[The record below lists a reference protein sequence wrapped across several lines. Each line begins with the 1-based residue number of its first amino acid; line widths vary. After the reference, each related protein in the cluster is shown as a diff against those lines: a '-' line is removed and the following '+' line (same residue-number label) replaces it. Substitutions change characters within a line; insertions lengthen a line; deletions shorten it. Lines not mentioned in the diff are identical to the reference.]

1 MFIKGEEG
9 KKGKKKIVIIAVLIA
24 AAAGTAAGMAV
35 YHKNKGHQ
43 EENTQEAYETTV
55 SLGMISNTITGTGN
69 LELDDAEAVAV
80 PSGITIK
87 EVFAESGDYVSAGT
101 VLAEVEESSVLTA
114 VEDLQEE
121 LDELDQKISQCQ
133 EQEDENTVASSV
145 SGRVKAIYVET
156 GSDVTEVMLEQGS
169 LMILSL
175 DGLLAADIEG
185 EAPGEVNE
193 QTEVLLQDG
202 TAVTG
207 TIEAVNDAG
216 YVITVS
222 DETASAG
229 DTVTVSE
236 TAGQGELYIHRPLEI
251 TGTVGN
257 VEEIY
262 VSLNE
267 EVASGDALLS
277 LSGSESDGEYEELL
291 ALRKARTET
300 LTELLEL
307 EENPQITAPFD
318 GTVQDVNVAASSTA
332 PSAADSNSQTG
343 NSGGGTTAALQTFSA
358 GTAGF
363 LLLSFDDGTSG
374 AENFSSSSETGGVR
388 SSENSQTETPEKQQL
403 MFSIAGAGESG
414 SSLLVLPAP
423 QAGGIP
429 VLQVSASD
437 GTYSGIVTWNPGDES
452 FAEGVSYQALV
463 VLQAAE
469 GYFFGADSIQGNET
483 GTVSGIQVSEDGGTL
498 EFQIAFPVVPENVE
512 VTITAEEETTETEEA
527 ETNQNLNENVSAG
540 DDETKTEKTDETASG
555 QQTAGGESTDTRIAD
570 SGSSGGQNSASQAS
584 GSGSAATASQQN
596 GSAASE
602 TDEQNAGDTEDIVSQ
617 YSTDVTAFTISP
629 NEDMILNISVDE
641 LDINSVELGQTA
653 EITFD
658 AIEDKTFQGEVTKI
672 GNTASVNG
680 GVAKYS
686 VEITVPR
693 DEEMREGMNAS
704 AVITIEERSQI
715 LTLPMNAL
723 QEQGDRTYVYTE
735 KEEDGTL
742 SGETDISTGLSDGNT
757 VEITEGLEEG
767 NKVYYMR
774 SGSSSASENGSGAS
788 GDERP
793 EAGGSGE
800 GGMPGGASGGNG
812 DFGNGD
818 MPEMGGQRGG
828 GPGMQE

>member
-1 MFIKGEEG
+1 MFPAISPELHISLKKSTHFSDKVFFRNRAAVKGGTRRKKKRLWEIRKRDRGGIKMFIKGEEG

-207 TIEAVNDAG
+207 TIEAVNDEG

-291 ALRKARTET
+291 ALRKAIREAEP
-300 LTELLEL
+300 LRLFRHL
-307 EENPQITAPFD
+307 PPGRQ
-318 GTVQDVNVAASSTA
+318 V
-332 PSAADSNSQTG
+332 
-343 NSGGGTTAALQTFSA
+343 FSR
-358 GTAGF
+358 F
-363 LLLSFDDGTSG
+363 LLTTEPPELKISVLHLKQEVSG
-374 AENFSSSSETGGVR
+374 VLRTARRKHRKSSSLCFQLQGQGSPEVLSLCCRRPRPEEFLFFR
-388 SSENSQTETPEKQQL
+388 SPRQTEPT
-403 MFSIAGAGESG
+403 
-414 SSLLVLPAP
+414 LV
-423 QAGGIP
+423 
-429 VLQVSASD
+429 
-437 GTYSGIVTWNPGDES
+437 
-452 FAEGVSYQALV
+452 
-463 VLQAAE
+463 
-469 GYFFGADSIQGNET
+469 
-483 GTVSGIQVSEDGGTL
+483 
-498 EFQIAFPVVPENVE
+498 
-512 VTITAEEETTETEEA
+512 
-527 ETNQNLNENVSAG
+527 
-540 DDETKTEKTDETASG
+540 
-555 QQTAGGESTDTRIAD
+555 
-570 SGSSGGQNSASQAS
+570 
-584 GSGSAATASQQN
+584 
-596 GSAASE
+596 
-602 TDEQNAGDTEDIVSQ
+602 
-617 YSTDVTAFTISP
+617 
-629 NEDMILNISVDE
+629 
-641 LDINSVELGQTA
+641 
-653 EITFD
+653 
-658 AIEDKTFQGEVTKI
+658 
-672 GNTASVNG
+672 
-680 GVAKYS
+680 
-686 VEITVPR
+686 
-693 DEEMREGMNAS
+693 
-704 AVITIEERSQI
+704 
-715 LTLPMNAL
+715 
-723 QEQGDRTYVYTE
+723 
-735 KEEDGTL
+735 
-742 SGETDISTGLSDGNT
+742 
-757 VEITEGLEEG
+757 
-767 NKVYYMR
+767 
-774 SGSSSASENGSGAS
+774 
-788 GDERP
+788 
-793 EAGGSGE
+793 
-800 GGMPGGASGGNG
+800 
-812 DFGNGD
+812 
-818 MPEMGGQRGG
+818 
-828 GPGMQE
+828 

>member
-291 ALRKARTET
+291 ALRKAIREAEP
-300 LTELLEL
+300 LRLFRHL
-307 EENPQITAPFD
+307 PPGRQ
-318 GTVQDVNVAASSTA
+318 V
-332 PSAADSNSQTG
+332 
-343 NSGGGTTAALQTFSA
+343 FSC
-358 GTAGF
+358 F
-363 LLLSFDDGTSG
+363 LLTTEPPELKISVLHLKQEVSG
-374 AENFSSSSETGGVR
+374 VLRTARRKHRKSSSLCFQLQGQGSPEVLSLCCRRPRPEEFLFFR
-388 SSENSQTETPEKQQL
+388 SPRQTEPT
-403 MFSIAGAGESG
+403 
-414 SSLLVLPAP
+414 LV
-423 QAGGIP
+423 
-429 VLQVSASD
+429 
-437 GTYSGIVTWNPGDES
+437 
-452 FAEGVSYQALV
+452 
-463 VLQAAE
+463 
-469 GYFFGADSIQGNET
+469 
-483 GTVSGIQVSEDGGTL
+483 
-498 EFQIAFPVVPENVE
+498 
-512 VTITAEEETTETEEA
+512 
-527 ETNQNLNENVSAG
+527 
-540 DDETKTEKTDETASG
+540 
-555 QQTAGGESTDTRIAD
+555 
-570 SGSSGGQNSASQAS
+570 
-584 GSGSAATASQQN
+584 
-596 GSAASE
+596 
-602 TDEQNAGDTEDIVSQ
+602 
-617 YSTDVTAFTISP
+617 
-629 NEDMILNISVDE
+629 
-641 LDINSVELGQTA
+641 
-653 EITFD
+653 
-658 AIEDKTFQGEVTKI
+658 
-672 GNTASVNG
+672 
-680 GVAKYS
+680 
-686 VEITVPR
+686 
-693 DEEMREGMNAS
+693 
-704 AVITIEERSQI
+704 
-715 LTLPMNAL
+715 
-723 QEQGDRTYVYTE
+723 
-735 KEEDGTL
+735 
-742 SGETDISTGLSDGNT
+742 
-757 VEITEGLEEG
+757 
-767 NKVYYMR
+767 
-774 SGSSSASENGSGAS
+774 
-788 GDERP
+788 
-793 EAGGSGE
+793 
-800 GGMPGGASGGNG
+800 
-812 DFGNGD
+812 
-818 MPEMGGQRGG
+818 
-828 GPGMQE
+828 